1 MFPPLPPLYAA
12 LASVVKP
19 VAMLVATV
27 VGGAVVGVVAVA
39 AAIEGADNLALIWGA
54 ILGSIGITALATLW
68 KMWLRTRRIAEYLID
83 KGFDNL
89 EARIGM
95 ERGELTG
102 PEFPTP
108 IDALG
113 KSPGDETESSE
124 DDE

>member
-12 LASVVKP
+12 LASIAKP
-19 VAMLVATV
+19 IATAGV
-27 VGGAVVGVVAVA
+27 GAVFGIVAAA

-54 ILGSIGITALATLW
+54 ILGSIGVTALATLW

-89 EARIGM
+89 EAKLGM
-95 ERGELTG
+95 ERGDLTG
-102 PEFPTP
+102 PEFPTV

-113 KSPGDETESSE
+113 KSPGDETETESS
-124 DDE
+124 DNDE